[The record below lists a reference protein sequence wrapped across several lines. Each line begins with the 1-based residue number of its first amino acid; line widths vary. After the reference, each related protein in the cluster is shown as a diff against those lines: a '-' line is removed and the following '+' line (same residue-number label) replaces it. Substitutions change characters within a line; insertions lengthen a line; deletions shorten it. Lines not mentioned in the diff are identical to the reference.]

1 MNPTIFQ
8 VPMAPLPRSGEMTHA
23 PNYALVPNTTDFRGV
38 VPENLRAVMIT
49 WSFDGKQVAV
59 TGSWDNW
66 NRRCD
71 KLLCFSLSSI
81 FMYAFSPTI

>member
-1 MNPTIFQ
+1 
-8 VPMAPLPRSGEMTHA
+8 
-23 PNYALVPNTTDFRGV
+23 VPNTTDFRGV